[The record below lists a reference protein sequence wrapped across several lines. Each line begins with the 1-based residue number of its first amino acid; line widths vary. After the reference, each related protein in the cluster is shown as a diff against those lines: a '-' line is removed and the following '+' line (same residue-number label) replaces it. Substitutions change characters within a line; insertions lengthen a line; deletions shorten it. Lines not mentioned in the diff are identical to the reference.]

1 MRVFSP
7 QVRIINSRN
16 GSLENK
22 AKKSLKEKKYQVSF
36 GESPIKKS
44 QISHIKT
51 CKRSVF
57 QESSP
62 ALIKNNQN
70 IFFNGLKIDNSEPR
84 PLINSPMLSSPATT
98 PFLGTSLAIER
109 KTRTNTVTQVLGT
122 PKVNF
127 IFTNI
132 SSSSKN

>member
-22 AKKSLKEKKYQVSF
+22 AKTSLKEKKYQVSF
-36 GESPIKKS
+36 GESPVKKY
-44 QISHIKT
+44 QRNHIKT

-62 ALIKNNQN
+62 VLIKNNQN

-84 PLINSPMLSSPATT
+84 PLINSPMLSSPVTT
-98 PFLGTSLAIER
+98 PFLGTSLA
-109 KTRTNTVTQVLGT
+109 L
-122 PKVNF
+122 
-127 IFTNI
+127 
-132 SSSSKN
+132 